1 MTQSARLAVF
11 GLGLLFGAGAEWLR
25 IQSGWPVSWVVGDAI
40 PGALFFVAGFLAW
53 RRRPGN
59 PIGPLMIAAGF
70 AWFVGTYGASRN
82 PVIDRLGVG
91 FQGWYDLLIAALILM
106 YPTGRLLGLASRV
119 VLVAFG
125 MLIAIRS
132 AFRFA
137 YSRASTD
144 YDFGDPAAV
153 DQFVSDRTIR
163 DSTEVLFRFGL
174 TVVALVILALVIRRL
189 IRDTGVARRVAGP
202 LLVAGVGFV
211 VAILVEVGIVALAT
225 SSDER
230 LAAWDTAQLLTVV
243 SAGAIPVALLLGL
256 TRDRLA
262 RGSVADLIVELG
274 DAPERPGIR
283 DVLARALHDP
293 SLEIAYPVAGPTT
306 NRYVDVDGRP
316 IAVPGPDRAD
326 RATTR
331 LEASGRTVAVLIH
344 DPAVAE
350 QRELVRSVAAA
361 TRLAI
366 ENEQLAAAV
375 RMQLDE
381 VRASRARIVAAG
393 DAERR
398 RVERDL
404 HDGAQQR
411 LVTLALALEMARE
424 SVNGTDPALAGTLA
438 RATSELEQALAELRE
453 LARGLHPTILAEDG
467 LAAGVQSLADRSSV
481 PVTVAV
487 PAGRHAPGVEA
498 TAYFVVAESL
508 TNVAKYAAAS
518 RADIRIEE
526 RAGMLV
532 VEVEDDGV
540 GGADPHNG
548 SGLRGLD
555 DRVSAAG
562 GTLTVRSDPGS
573 GTTVRAEIP
582 CG

>member
-1 MTQSARLAVF
+1 VTQPARLAVV

-25 IQSGWPVSWVVGDAI
+25 IQSGWPLSWVVGDAT
-40 PGALFFVAGFLAW
+40 PGALFFVAGLLAW
-53 RRRPGN
+53 GRRSGS

-91 FQGWYDLLIAALILM
+91 FQGWYDFLIAALILV
-106 YPTGRLLGLASRV
+106 YPTGRLVGMAPRV

-125 MLIAIRS
+125 ILIAIRS

-144 YDFGDPAAV
+144 YDLRDPAAV

-163 DSTEVLFRFGL
+163 DTTEVLFRYGL
-174 TVVALVILALVIRRL
+174 TVVALLILAVVIRRL
-189 IRDTGVARRVAGP
+189 VRDTAAARRVAGP
-202 LLVAGVGFV
+202 ILVAGIGFA
-211 VAILVEVGIVALAT
+211 VAILVEVGAIALAD

-230 LAAWDTAQLLTVV
+230 LAVWDTAQLLTVV
-243 SAGAIPVALLLGL
+243 SAGAIPIALLFGL

-262 RGSVADLIVELG
+262 RGSVADLVVQLG
-274 DAPERPGIR
+274 DGPERPGLR
-283 DVLARALHDP
+283 DVLARALQDP
-293 SLEIAYPVAGPTT
+293 SLEIAYPAPGPETD
-306 NRYVDVDGRP
+306 RYVDAEGQP
-316 IAVPGPDRAD
+316 MAVPDAARTD

-331 LEASGRTVAVLIH
+331 LEASGRTIAVLIH
-344 DPAVAE
+344 DPAVGE
-350 QRELVRSVAAA
+350 QRELVGSVAAA
-361 TRLAI
+361 TRLAL
-366 ENEQLAAAV
+366 ENERLTAEV
-375 RMQLDE
+375 RTQLDE

-411 LVTLALALEMARE
+411 LVTLALSLQMARE
-424 SVNGTDPALAGTLA
+424 SVNGADPALAATLG
-438 RATSELEQALAELRE
+438 RATAELEQALAELRE
-453 LARGLHPTILAEDG
+453 LARGLHPTILTEDG
-467 LAAGVQSLADRSSV
+467 LGAAVQALADRSSV
-481 PVTVAV
+481 PVRVAV
-487 PAGRHAPGVEA
+487 RTGRHTPGVEA
-498 TAYFVVAESL
+498 AAYFVVAESL
-508 TNVAKYAAAS
+508 TNVAKYAAATGAEV
-518 RADIRIEE
+518 RVNEV
-526 RAGMLV
+526 AGLLI
-532 VEVEDDGV
+532 VEVADDGV
-540 GGADPHNG
+540 GGADPGSG
-548 SGLRGLD
+548 SGLRGLE

-562 GTLTVRSDPGS
+562 GTLTVRSDPGR